1 MILFDV
7 ISHIE
12 VDYGYE
18 QAIGVGSDPVEGVG
32 VGVVFWFFNVCID
45 QQHVLLI
52 LVGLQI
58 QLVSAC
64 QTQIFIN
71 E

>member
-1 MILFDV
+1 M
-7 ISHIE
+7 
-12 VDYGYE
+12 
-18 QAIGVGSDPVEGVG
+18 GVG